1 MAKLRSRRFGVFGT
15 DKPARRARGVA
26 LTELNVLGMVFLAE
40 RGTEKVHEVDA
51 FDIFEE
57 IFGDYVSTYYGKY
70 VAKGFFENLKGVY
83 GKIKARRFVPAD
95 ASEAYGW
102 LGHGNGALPSVIT
115 LLNELK
121 TDYNAHRILTAGSVH
136 GAADS
141 TNVVAAANAYDRK
154 SAITLAN
161 EIKAKYNAHI
171 VLTTGTVH
179 GAADT
184 VNGVAVDDASDLA
197 SLIALA
203 NDLKAKYEAHRVLT
217 TGTVH
222 GAADATNTVTSAN
235 AAYPTLTSG
244 YRKFKVSAGYRGL
257 VDKGTHGNKVA
268 LQVVPSSR
276 YVTALAQAATAADTK
291 LYLTSVTPLEE
302 GEYIYLRSGSQIEGR
317 RIISKNEDE
326 QSVTVAAI
334 TNSYALGDE
343 VGTLNFDLYVYRTN
357 RDGLTELKE
366 TWKNLSSAPNTSN
379 YAPTILNSETSGS
392 QHIVVEDL
400 LPTTETDVL
409 KFNPY
414 ELNTNYFLENAG
426 SNGTAPSSFQWGE
439 SLQLLNDEKDVR
451 YLALPETV
459 SVSANKAGMLYAK
472 TRGDC
477 VFLANVQPDQDLGEL
492 KATGQQYQ
500 VSSDVYGM
508 VNADW
513 IKVDDPIGLG
523 VDPLKDVPNMG
534 HIAGYAMFRINAD
547 GYQRVPAGPQY
558 PIEGVRGVLGTVIK
572 DDQDRTD
579 VGDLGVNLIQFVDG
593 AGYCLRNARMPST
606 DEAYLWF
613 NQIFMRIVYKKT
625 FEESFQNIENDSVGA
640 PLLRVVNGAIESFL
654 REDWNGVPRTGGKS
668 AFFRYVQNGRDSTF
682 DDVVEIICD
691 DSNNKLAD
699 TLRGKVDAEIY
710 FTPPPP
716 AESIQIGVG
725 IKLNVGVR

>member
-1 MAKLRSRRFGVFGT
+1 
-15 DKPARRARGVA
+15 
-26 LTELNVLGMVFLAE
+26 
-40 RGTEKVHEVDA
+40 
-51 FDIFEE
+51 
-57 IFGDYVSTYYGKY
+57 
-70 VAKGFFENLKGVY
+70 
-83 GKIKARRFVPAD
+83 
-95 ASEAYGW
+95 
-102 LGHGNGALPSVIT
+102 
-115 LLNELK
+115 
-121 TDYNAHRILTAGSVH
+121 
-136 GAADS
+136 
-141 TNVVAAANAYDRK
+141 
-154 SAITLAN
+154 
-161 EIKAKYNAHI
+161 
-171 VLTTGTVH
+171 
-179 GAADT
+179 
-184 VNGVAVDDASDLA
+184 
-197 SLIALA
+197 
-203 NDLKAKYEAHRVLT
+203 
-217 TGTVH
+217 
-222 GAADATNTVTSAN
+222 
-235 AAYPTLTSG
+235 
-244 YRKFKVSAGYRGL
+244 
-257 VDKGTHGNKVA
+257 
-268 LQVVPSSR
+268 
-276 YVTALAQAATAADTK
+276 
-291 LYLTSVTPLEE
+291 
-302 GEYIYLRSGSQIEGR
+302 
-317 RIISKNEDE
+317 
-326 QSVTVAAI
+326 
-334 TNSYALGDE
+334 
-343 VGTLNFDLYVYRTN
+343 
-357 RDGLTELKE
+357 
-366 TWKNLSSAPNTSN
+366 
-379 YAPTILNSETSGS
+379 
-392 QHIVVEDL
+392 
-400 LPTTETDVL
+400 
-409 KFNPY
+409 
-414 ELNTNYFLENAG
+414 
-426 SNGTAPSSFQWGE
+426 
-439 SLQLLNDEKDVR
+439 
-451 YLALPETV
+451 
-459 SVSANKAGMLYAK
+459 
-472 TRGDC
+472 
-477 VFLANVQPDQDLGEL
+477 
-492 KATGQQYQ
+492 
-500 VSSDVYGM
+500 